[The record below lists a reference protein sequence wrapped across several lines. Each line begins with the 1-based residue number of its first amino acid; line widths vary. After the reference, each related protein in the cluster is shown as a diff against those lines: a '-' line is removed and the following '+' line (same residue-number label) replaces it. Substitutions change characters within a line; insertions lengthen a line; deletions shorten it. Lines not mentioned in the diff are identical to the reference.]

1 MDSTL
6 STRIGSAK
14 NARIMRSLVIY
25 ARMLG
30 ISWDVEVV
38 FDPTMTTAAT
48 DGRRIVLCPLDVGDD
63 EDATLVEGLIAHEAG
78 VHCRFTDFKAAA
90 ERLEQLAKSL
100 KAVGSLPQ
108 IISSLSNI
116 FEDVWGERELY
127 KIMPGCRNRIAA
139 SLDILSNR
147 ASSAVQHRSFIR
159 PVP

>member
-100 KAVGSLPQ
+100 KAVDRKS
-108 IISSLSNI
+108 
-116 FEDVWGERELY
+116 V
-127 KIMPGCRNRIAA
+127 
-139 SLDILSNR
+139 
-147 ASSAVQHRSFIR
+147 V
-159 PVP
+159 